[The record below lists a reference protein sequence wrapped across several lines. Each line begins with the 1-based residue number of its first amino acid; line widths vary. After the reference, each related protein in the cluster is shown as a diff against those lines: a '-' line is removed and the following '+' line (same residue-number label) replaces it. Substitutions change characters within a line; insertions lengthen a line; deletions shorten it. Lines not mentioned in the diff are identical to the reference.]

1 MENQDKLG
9 GKQRRK
15 KNERRKDIK
24 KKTYITES
32 QMIAKEP
39 HRNIRSIKK
48 ISKDREKKERK
59 VNSVRGMMISGLI
72 FRGISLL
79 RRTRKGKE
87 TWR

>member
-1 MENQDKLG
+1 
-9 GKQRRK
+9 
-15 KNERRKDIK
+15 
-24 KKTYITES
+24 
-32 QMIAKEP
+32 MIAKEP